1 MSYASVKQT
10 ADPKG
15 LGVAVAVN
23 ALVLGALIF
32 SPITVE
38 QFKPKPPITVINVK
52 TKTPPPPDVIEPEID
67 QKDPMPLPPIFTPA
81 PPIIRPIDKPF
92 IRTGD
97 KPIEGTPLVDGKGDG
112 LGGKPGPIPD
122 KPIEQAKPDP
132 IPDPP
137 VPVLTKAMR
146 DPAFAKGFQPEY
158 PESLIAREIEGSVK
172 IKILIG
178 ADGRVRQAIIMQA
191 SEAAFGTATA
201 KHALKAW
208 RFIPAKRDGKA
219 IEDWMVMTVKF
230 TLQS

>member
-15 LGVAVAVN
+15 LGVAVAIN
-23 ALVLGALIF
+23 ALVLGALIL

-38 QFKPKPPITVINVK
+38 PFEPKPPIKTFDVK
-52 TKTPPPPDVIEPEID
+52 TKKPPPDVIEPQID
-67 QKDPMPLPPIFTPA
+67 EKDPMPLPPIYVPDQPF
-81 PPIIRPIDKPF
+81 IRPIDKPI

-97 KPIEGTPLVDGKGDG
+97 KPIEGTPLTDGMGDG
-112 LGGKPGPIPD
+112 LGGKPDPVPD
-122 KPIEQAKPDP
+122 KPIEQAKP

-137 VPVLTKAMR
+137 VPILTKAMR
-146 DPAFAKGFQPEY
+146 DPAFAKSFQPEY
-158 PESLIAREIEGSVK
+158 PDSLIAREIEGTVK

-219 IEDWMVMTVKF
+219 IEEWMVMTVKF